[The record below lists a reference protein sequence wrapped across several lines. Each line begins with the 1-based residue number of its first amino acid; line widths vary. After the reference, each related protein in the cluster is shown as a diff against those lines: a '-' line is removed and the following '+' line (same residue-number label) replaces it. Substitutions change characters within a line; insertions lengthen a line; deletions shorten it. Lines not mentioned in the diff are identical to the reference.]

1 MRTLQMLVLLVF
13 ACTQAAAAECPMTA
27 PATPPAHAM
36 ADAHPMHHTGAHHAP
51 AHHAHDAQRAD
62 CALVMACGAAAVAAS
77 EIVSAP
83 AAIAVHDPIARPAA
97 AYASPFIP
105 TLAPPPRRALP
116 A

>member
-1 MRTLQMLVLLVF
+1 MRIIQMLVLLVF

-27 PATPPAHAM
+27 PASHAHVMANAHAM
-36 ADAHPMHHTGAHHAP
+36 HHAPTHHAP

-62 CALVMACGAAAVAAS
+62 CALVMACGAAAVAAT
-77 EIVSAP
+77 EIVSTPAP
-83 AAIAVHDPIARPAA
+83 IIVRAPLARPAA
-97 AYASPFIP
+97 AYASPYIP

>member
-1 MRTLQMLVLLVF
+1 MHIVQVLVLLVF

-27 PATPPAHAM
+27 PAAAHAHAVHPAAM
-36 ADAHPMHHTGAHHAP
+36 RHADTHRAP

-62 CALVMACGAAAVAAS
+62 CALVMACGAAAAAPS
-77 EIVSAP
+77 GIVSAP
-83 AAIAVHDPIARPAA
+83 ASAVVREPLARPAA